1 MDERRAEVS
10 RHREVGLVLTSGLTF
25 HPSVRVSLDPGEKR
39 ATGVNV
45 ERR

>member
-1 MDERRAEVS
+1 MDERGAEVS
-10 RHREVGLVLTSGLTF
+10 CHREVGTALTSGLTF

-39 ATGVNV
+39 VTGVNV

>member
-1 MDERRAEVS
+1 MSQRS
-10 RHREVGLVLTSGLTF
+10 RLSPHFRLPFS
-25 HPSVRVSLDPGEKR
+25 SARVSLDPGEKR